1 MELLDVVNDIE
12 TPPTSEDEDPESPI
26 LHPPRTEHILQLLLN
41 MLAAI
46 STLTRETSYSELYY
60 DQKYLKNVEK
70 KMKKMKKNAKRVNFE
85 EIYRHECFQEHLT
98 RIEHMYPDDG
108 GRAFLN
114 HLVALE
120 AHLTTEYD
128 TDTDSDYDYD
138 NSEREELE
146 KKNKKKDDEDHQGDG
161 GQMITV

>member
-26 LHPPRTEHILQLLLN
+26 LHPPRTEHILQLFLN

-60 DQKYLKNVEK
+60 DKKYLKNVEK

-128 TDTDSDYDYD
+128 TETDSDYDYD

-146 KKNKKKDDEDHQGDG
+146 KKNKKKDDEDHQGEG

>member
-70 KMKKMKKNAKRVNFE
+70 KMKKMKEIVKFFFYSDEFIDNFNNFNRLSHIKYKN
-85 EIYRHECFQEHLT
+85 ICW
-98 RIEHMYPDDG
+98 
-108 GRAFLN
+108 FLN
-114 HLVALE
+114 FN
-120 AHLTTEYD
+120 T
-128 TDTDSDYDYD
+128 
-138 NSEREELE
+138 
-146 KKNKKKDDEDHQGDG
+146 
-161 GQMITV
+161 